1 MEIPRAF
8 HSSARPFLLVNS
20 PLATL
25 PIRRSNADPVLE
37 GAFSFPLFLPNLRS
51 RTDADS
57 ALATRRLPDVREGKL
72 ARLGDTGPGYLRVA
86 FRIARICAH
95 TRIRGAWRG
104 QTESNGCK
112 GALTLSHGVLLW
124 PCRVKGTRKLARPS
138 CYVKPKFSLGIGR
151 RRYPLPTAGGRS
163 ASGGERG
170 GARLGNA
177 SLLNQRA
184 TRRGVRPR
192 GGEPPPSLALINSRH
207 GPLSRLC
214 RPSARSRPAVRP
226 RDRVPR
232 IKKTLTVGAQ

>member
-1 MEIPRAF
+1 MNASCLPFRSVSNPKRLETIPDNRESRFLTRRASPFQRSLLEPPLFSSIRGRKMEIPRAF
-8 HSSARPFLLVNS
+8 HSSPLLFFS
-20 PLATL
+20 LTRHLRLFP
-25 PIRRSNADPVLE
+25 SADRTKR

-163 ASGGERG
+163 AGGGERG
-170 GARLGNA
+170 ERVLE
-177 SLLNQRA
+177 
-184 TRRGVRPR
+184 TRRF
-192 GGEPPPSLALINSRH
+192 
-207 GPLSRLC
+207 
-214 RPSARSRPAVRP
+214 
-226 RDRVPR
+226 
-232 IKKTLTVGAQ
+232 

>member
-163 ASGGERG
+163 AGGGERG
-170 GARLGNA
+170 ERVLE
-177 SLLNQRA
+177 
-184 TRRGVRPR
+184 TRRF
-192 GGEPPPSLALINSRH
+192 
-207 GPLSRLC
+207 
-214 RPSARSRPAVRP
+214 
-226 RDRVPR
+226 
-232 IKKTLTVGAQ
+232 

>member
-1 MEIPRAF
+1 MSNPKRLETIPDNRESRFLTRRASPF
-8 HSSARPFLLVNS
+8 QLALPTRASSLLLDTRQKNGNS
-20 PLATL
+20 SSFPLLALFFSLTRHL
-25 PIRRSNADPVLE
+25 RLFPSADRTKR

-163 ASGGERG
+163 AGGGERG
-170 GARLGNA
+170 ERVLE
-177 SLLNQRA
+177 
-184 TRRGVRPR
+184 TRRF
-192 GGEPPPSLALINSRH
+192 
-207 GPLSRLC
+207 
-214 RPSARSRPAVRP
+214 
-226 RDRVPR
+226 
-232 IKKTLTVGAQ
+232 

>member
-1 MEIPRAF
+1 MRLFP
-8 HSSARPFLLVNS
+8 SADR
-20 PLATL
+20 TK
-25 PIRRSNADPVLE
+25 R

-163 ASGGERG
+163 AGGGERG